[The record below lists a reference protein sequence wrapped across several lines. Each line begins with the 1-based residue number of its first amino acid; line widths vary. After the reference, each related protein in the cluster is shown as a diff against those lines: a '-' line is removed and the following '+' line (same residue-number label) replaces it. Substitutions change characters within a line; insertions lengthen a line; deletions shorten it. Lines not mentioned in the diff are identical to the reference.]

1 VTRSSKEDEVLG
13 HVGVNQS
20 KVHKETKAED
30 QKKKLK
36 KYKKKWQEVRGTRT
50 GG

>member
-30 QKKKLK
+30 RKKKLK
-36 KYKKKWQEVRGTRT
+36 KYKKKWQEVRRN
-50 GG
+50 